1 MSFQQKRSDRAFIR
15 RSETGNDMNDGF
27 VKVSCVTPS
36 LKVCDIEFNT
46 SEILKYM
53 KETSENG
60 AKVTV
65 FPELSITGYTL
76 NDLFAQGLILEKS
89 KEALITIAKESAKY
103 DGIFFVGLPFE
114 FLGKLYNA
122 AAAVSGGKILGIIP
136 KKYLP
141 NYHEFY
147 EKRQFARGF
156 EKPVKIAF
164 GPYETYFGM
173 NLLFTPDSMPD
184 MHIAA
189 ELCEDLWVIDP
200 PSVSHA
206 EHGAN
211 VIVNLS
217 ASNEVIGKESYRLSL
232 VSSQSAK
239 LYSAYLYCSA
249 GPDESTQDIVFSGH
263 NIIAEDGAVLAS
275 SKLFS
280 EGALYSEIDIE
291 KLNSERRRMDT
302 FEMST
307 PSETDSS
314 YENISFHLSKEETVL
329 TRKIEKLPFVPAE
342 SSELKN
348 RSSKILDIQTYGLVK
363 RLKHTG
369 SKCAVIGI
377 SGGLDSTL
385 ALIVTVRAFDILS
398 LDRKGIIAVTMPG
411 FGTTDRTYNNAV
423 TMVNAFGATLREVSI
438 SKAVIQHFS
447 DIGQDMENHDVTYE
461 NSQARERTQ
470 ILMDIA
476 NKENGL
482 VIGTGDLSELALG
495 WATYNGDHMSMYAVN
510 VSVPKTLV
518 RHLVKYYSDFIAS
531 SDELKTALN
540 DVLATPVSPE
550 LLPPENGNIS
560 QKTEDLIGPYE
571 LHDFFLYYMMRFG
584 FSPKKIFRMAKYAFN
599 GTYSDGIILKWE
611 KVFFRR
617 FFTQQFKRSCIPDGP
632 KVGSVSLSPRGDLRM
647 PSDASSILFL
657 KELDE
662 IKI

>member
-1 MSFQQKRSDRAFIR
+1 MK
-15 RSETGNDMNDGF
+15 DGF
-27 VKVSCVTPS
+27 IKVSCVTPE

-46 SEILKYM
+46 KEILKFM

-60 AKVTV
+60 AKIVV
-65 FPELSITGYTL
+65 FPELSITSYTA
-76 NDLFAQGLILEKS
+76 NDLFAQSLILDKA
-89 KEALITIAKESAKY
+89 KEALITLTEESQ
-103 DGIFFVGLPFE
+103 DLDSIFFIGLPFE
-114 FLGKLYNA
+114 FLGKVYNVA
-122 AAAVSGGKILGIIP
+122 AAISHGKILGIVP
-136 KKYLP
+136 KKFIP

-147 EKRQFARGF
+147 EKREFFRGF
-156 EKPVKIAF
+156 ERPIEISLGQYK
-164 GPYETYFGM
+164 TYFGM
-173 NLLFTPDSMPD
+173 NILFSPDAMPSL
-184 MHIAA
+184 HIAS
-189 ELCEDLWVIDP
+189 ELCEDLWVP
-200 PSVSHA
+200 NAPSLSHA
-206 EHGAN
+206 MHGAN

-217 ASNEVIGKESYRLSL
+217 ASNEVIGKEDYRRSL
-232 VSSQSAK
+232 VNSQSAK
-239 LYSAYLYCSA
+239 LFCAYLYAAA
-249 GPDESTQDIVFSGH
+249 GFDESTQDIVFSGH
-263 NIIAEDGAVLAS
+263 NIISEDGTLLNE
-275 SKLFS
+275 SKLFTT
-280 EGALYSEIDIE
+280 GAIYSEIDIE

-302 FEMST
+302 FELMS
-307 PSETDSS
+307 PSTVEEDYINVSFNLERTET
-314 YENISFHLSKEETVL
+314 ILS
-329 TRKIEKLPFVPAE
+329 RKIEKLPFVP
-342 SSELKN
+342 SSSSILSK

-363 RLKHTG
+363 RLKAINCN
-369 SKCAVIGI
+369 KAVIGI

-385 ALIVTVRAFDILS
+385 ALIVTVRAFDSLS

-438 SKAVIQHFS
+438 SKAVLQHFS

-476 NKENGL
+476 NKENGI

-518 RHLVKYYSDFIAS
+518 RHLVKYYSDEIAE
-531 SDELKTALN
+531 DPALKKALN

-560 QKTEDLIGPYE
+560 QKTEDLVGPYE

-584 FSPKKIFRMAKYAFN
+584 FSPKKIFRLSLIAF
-599 GTYSDGIILKWE
+599 DGEFDKETVLKWE
-611 KVFFRR
+611 KTFFRR
-617 FFTQQFKRSCIPDGP
+617 FFSQQFKRSCIPDGP

-647 PSDASSILFL
+647 PSDASCRLWL

-662 IKI
+662 INI

>member
-1 MSFQQKRSDRAFIR
+1 M
-15 RSETGNDMNDGF
+15 
-27 VKVSCVTPS
+27 
-36 LKVCDIEFNT
+36 
-46 SEILKYM
+46 
-53 KETSENG
+53 
-60 AKVTV
+60 
-65 FPELSITGYTL
+65 
-76 NDLFAQGLILEKS
+76 
-89 KEALITIAKESAKY
+89 
-103 DGIFFVGLPFE
+103 
-114 FLGKLYNA
+114 GKLYNA

>member
-1 MSFQQKRSDRAFIR
+1 
-15 RSETGNDMNDGF
+15 MNDGF
-27 VKVSCVTPS
+27 VKVSCVTPA
-36 LKVCDIEFNT
+36 LKVCDIEYNT

-60 AKVTV
+60 AKLIV
-65 FPELSITGYTL
+65 FPELCVTGYTL
-76 NDLFAQGLILEKS
+76 NDLFAQELILEKS
-89 KEALITIAKESAKY
+89 KEALITIAKESSRY

-114 FLGKLYNA
+114 FLGKLYNV
-122 AAAVSGGKILGIIP
+122 AAAVSGGKILGIVP

-156 EKPVKIAF
+156 EEPVKIAF

-189 ELCEDLWVIDP
+189 ELCEDLWVINP

-217 ASNEVIGKESYRLSL
+217 ASNEVIGKENYRLSL
-232 VSSQSAK
+232 VSSQSAR
-239 LYSAYLYCSA
+239 LYCAYLYCSA

-263 NIIAEDGAVLAS
+263 NIIAEDEAVLAS

-280 EGALYSEIDIE
+280 EGAVYSEIDIE

-302 FEMST
+302 FEMRT
-307 PSETDSS
+307 PAETDAS
-314 YENISFHLSKEETVL
+314 YENISFSLKKEETVL
-329 TRKIEKLPFVPAE
+329 TRKIEKLPFVPAL
-342 SSELKN
+342 SSELMN

-518 RHLVKYYSDFIAS
+518 RHLVSYYSDFIAS
-531 SDELKTALN
+531 SDALKTALN

-560 QKTEDLIGPYE
+560 QKTEDLVGPYE

-584 FSPKKIFRMAKYAFN
+584 FTPKKIFRMAKYAFN
-599 GTYSDGIILKWE
+599 GTYSDETILKWE

-647 PSDASSILFL
+647 PSDASSTLFL

-662 IKI
+662 IKV

>member
-1 MSFQQKRSDRAFIR
+1 
-15 RSETGNDMNDGF
+15 MNDGF
-27 VKVSCVTPS
+27 IKVSAVTPF
-36 LKVCDIEFNT
+36 LKLCDIEYNT
-46 SEILKYM
+46 SEIIRYM
-53 KETSENG
+53 RETSENG
-60 AKVTV
+60 AKIVV
-65 FPELSITGYTL
+65 FPELSVTGYSL
-76 NDLFAQGLILEKS
+76 NDLFAQSLILEKS
-89 KEALITIAKESAKY
+89 KEALINIATASKDL
-103 DGIFFVGLPFE
+103 DGIFFVGLPFD
-114 FLGKLYNA
+114 FLGKLYNV

-136 KKYLP
+136 KTYLP

-147 EKRQFARGF
+147 EKRQFVRGF
-156 EKPVKIAF
+156 EKPEKIAF
-164 GPYETYFGM
+164 GPYKTYFGTD
-173 NLLFTPDSMPD
+173 LLFTPDTMPSL
-184 MHIAA
+184 HIAC

-200 PSVSHA
+200 PSVSHVKN
-206 EHGAN
+206 GAI

-217 ASNEVIGKESYRLSL
+217 ASNEVIGKEDYRISL
-232 VSSQSAK
+232 VSSQSAR
-239 LYSAYLYCSA
+239 LYCAYIYCSA

-263 NIIAEDGAVLAS
+263 NIIAEDGALLAS
-275 SKLFS
+275 SRLFS
-280 EGALYSEIDIE
+280 EGAIYSEIDIE
-291 KLNSERRRMDT
+291 KLLSERRRMDT
-302 FEMST
+302 FETNDPSLTST
-307 PSETDSS
+307 L
-314 YENISFHLSKEETVL
+314 YENVAFSLKKEETSL
-329 TRKIEKLPFVPAE
+329 TRTIDRHPFVPSD
-342 SSELKN
+342 SSLLNK

-369 SKCAVIGI
+369 SKRAVIGI

-398 LDRKGIIAVTMPG
+398 LDRAGIIAVTMPG
-411 FGTTDRTYNNAV
+411 FGTTDRTYSNAV
-423 TMVNAFGATLREVSI
+423 TMVKAFNATLKEISI
-438 SKAVIQHFS
+438 SKAVLQHFS
-447 DIGQDMENHDVTYE
+447 DIGQDENNHDVTYE

-518 RHLVKYYSDFIAS
+518 RHLVNYYSDYGAS
-531 SDELKTALN
+531 SEDLKNALN
-540 DVLATPVSPE
+540 DVLLTPVSPE
-550 LLPPENGNIS
+550 LLPPENGKIS
-560 QKTEDLIGPYE
+560 QKTEDLVGPYE

-584 FSPKKIFRMAKYAFN
+584 FTPKKIYRLALYAFKDEYEPH
-599 GTYSDGIILKWE
+599 TILKWE
-611 KVFFRR
+611 KIFFRR